1 MRDEEETNSE
11 ELIMTD
17 FEIELRDRLIKQLN
31 LFDIDVESINRDT
44 MFFGDGDNTL
54 GLDSI
59 DALEIDYM
67 VEKEYG
73 IKILQSER
81 SESTF
86 ANFGTF
92 ADFVQKNVGRDK
104 DTSSF
109 N

>member
-1 MRDEEETNSE
+1 MS
-11 ELIMTD
+11 D
-17 FEIELRDRLIKQLN
+17 FEIQLRDKLINQLN
-31 LFDIDVESINRDT
+31 LHDIDPNSITRDT
-44 MFFGDGDNTL
+44 LFFGDIDNSL

-81 SESTF
+81 SEVTF

-92 ADFVQKNVGRDK
+92 ADFVKKNIGRDK
-104 DTSSF
+104 D
-109 N
+109 NKNENAQNIDN

>member
-1 MRDEEETNSE
+1 MS
-11 ELIMTD
+11 D
-17 FEIELRDRLIKQLN
+17 FEVQLRDKLINQLN
-31 LFDIDVESINRDT
+31 LHDIEPNSINRDT
-44 MFFGDGDNTL
+44 LFFGDMENSL

-81 SESTF
+81 SEVTF

-92 ADFVQKNVGRDK
+92 ADFVKKNIGRDK
-104 DTSSF
+104 DNKNSQ
-109 N
+109 NKDN

>member
-1 MRDEEETNSE
+1 MSE
-11 ELIMTD
+11 
-17 FEIELRDRLIKQLN
+17 FEIGLRDKLINQLN
-31 LFDIDVESINRDT
+31 LHDIDPNSITRDT
-44 MFFGDGDNTL
+44 LFFGDTDNTL

-81 SESTF
+81 SEATF

-92 ADFVQKNVGRDK
+92 ADFVNKNIGRDK
-104 DTSSF
+104 EVK
-109 N
+109 NQEGQN

>member
-1 MRDEEETNSE
+1 MV
-11 ELIMTD
+11 D
-17 FEIELRDRLIKQLN
+17 FETELRDKLIKQLN
-31 LFDIDVESINRDT
+31 LHDIDPNTITRDT
-44 MFFGDGDNTL
+44 LFFGDANNTL

-92 ADFVQKNVGRDK
+92 ADFVKKNIGRDK
-104 DTSSF
+104 ENKKEDASIKT

>member
-1 MRDEEETNSE
+1 MS
-11 ELIMTD
+11 D
-17 FEIELRDRLIKQLN
+17 FEIQLRDKLINQLN
-31 LFDIDVESINRDT
+31 LHDIDPNSINRDT
-44 MFFGDGDNTL
+44 LFFGDTDNTL

-81 SESTF
+81 SEATF

-92 ADFVQKNVGRDK
+92 ADFVKKNIGRDK
-104 DTSSF
+104 DNT
-109 N
+109 NKDN

>member
-1 MRDEEETNSE
+1 MS
-11 ELIMTD
+11 D
-17 FEIELRDRLIKQLN
+17 FEIQLRDKLINQLN
-31 LFDIDVESINRDT
+31 LHDIDPNSINRDT
-44 MFFGDGDNTL
+44 LFFGDTDNTL

-81 SESTF
+81 SEATF

-92 ADFVQKNVGRDK
+92 ADFVNKNIGRDK
-104 DTSSF
+104 DNT
-109 N
+109 NKDN

>member
-1 MRDEEETNSE
+1 MN
-11 ELIMTD
+11 D
-17 FEIELRDRLIKQLN
+17 FENELRDKLIKQLN
-31 LFDIDVESINRDT
+31 LFDIDVNTINREIR
-44 MFFGDGDNTL
+44 FFGEGL

-67 VEKEYG
+67 VEREYG

-92 ADFVQKNVGRDK
+92 ADFVKNNINRDIESIK
-104 DTSSF
+104 A
-109 N
+109 NNPPAAQ

>member
-1 MRDEEETNSE
+1 
-11 ELIMTD
+11 MTD
-17 FEIELRDRLIKQLN
+17 FEIDLRDKLINQLN
-31 LFDIDVESINRDT
+31 LHDTDPDSITRAT
-44 MFFGDGDNTL
+44 LFFGDDGL

-67 VEKEYG
+67 VEKEYK

-92 ADFVQKNVGRDK
+92 ADFIKKNINRDK
-104 DTSSF
+104 ENTSF
-109 N
+109 NNNNANST

>member
-1 MRDEEETNSE
+1 MV
-11 ELIMTD
+11 D
-17 FEIELRDRLIKQLN
+17 FEIELRNKLIKQLN
-31 LFDIDVESINRDT
+31 LHDVDPNTITRDT
-44 MFFGDGDNTL
+44 LFFGEAKNTL

-81 SESTF
+81 SEATF

-92 ADFVQKNVGRDK
+92 ADFVKKNIGRDK
-104 DTSSF
+104 ENKSKDASVNT